1 MDYFKL
7 NDCEK
12 KELYD
17 RAKAIFK
24 TEKGLKDFEKY
35 LKDCLTHL
43 KSEGKK

>member
-1 MDYFKL
+1 MDL
-7 NDCEK
+7 TLTDSEK
-12 KELYD
+12 KEYQDFL
-17 RAKAIFK
+17 RRIFK